1 MKNPFEQHF
10 NRNPNRLHRQRPQS
24 QLNQKVPKSE
34 QKDNKHDDSKGLPN
48 PTVKPKPK
56 AKAKSPNEGT
66 KGAGKG
72 KGEEKGKDKSKEK
85 KGAEAK
91 PKAKANVP
99 CLFYPKGTCNRGEN
113 CPFVHEQKP
122 KTAVKA
128 KPAAVPKAAVAFV
141 VCASGVSQSSASEI
155 HQHDSSR
162 LKRSA
167 WAIFKSSISAIVRP
181 FATLLSLA
189 GGCLGRRGF
198 ASLATL
204 QHSSG
209 VGVKDAFHHVP
220 VILSNRSVVWSGPET
235 EARNTPETDASF
247 RVVQQFCQ
255 ISQLCLHSLPMPVVM
270 KLSGL
275 QTVEPAETC
284 VPKEPFCNKGSP
296 KACSTIIPSKLIQQ
310 SLKQEMEH
318 L

>member
-1 MKNPFEQHF
+1 M
-10 NRNPNRLHRQRPQS
+10 PNS
-24 QLNQKVPKSE
+24 
-34 QKDNKHDDSKGLPN
+34 
-48 PTVKPKPK
+48 TVKPKPK

-162 LKRSA
+162 FKRSA
-167 WAIFKSSISAIVRP
+167 WAMFKSSISAIVRP
-181 FATLLSLA
+181 FVTLLSIA
-189 GGCLGRRGF
+189 TGCLDQQVF

-204 QHSSG
+204 HDSSG
-209 VGVKDAFHHVP
+209 VGVKDAMYLSSWRIEVSFVAVP
-220 VILSNRSVVWSGPET
+220 KRKRET
-235 EARNTPETDASF
+235 HPKQMPVL
-247 RVVQQFCQ
+247 VVQQFCQ